1 MTSYIA
7 ACIDRSRTILSL
19 LAVVISA
26 GLMAYIGIPVESNP
40 DVSVPIIVVTIPHEG
55 ISPEDAERLL
65 ARPMELEIKTI
76 TGVEEINSYSREG
89 AATIVIRFDY
99 SFESAQALL
108 DVREAVDKAK
118 AKIPSSAEE
127 PIIDEV
133 AASDFPIIT
142 ISIGG

>member
-76 TGVEEINSYSREG
+76 TGVE
-89 AATIVIRFDY
+89 
-99 SFESAQALL
+99 
-108 DVREAVDKAK
+108 
-118 AKIPSSAEE
+118 
-127 PIIDEV
+127 
-133 AASDFPIIT
+133 
-142 ISIGG
+142 